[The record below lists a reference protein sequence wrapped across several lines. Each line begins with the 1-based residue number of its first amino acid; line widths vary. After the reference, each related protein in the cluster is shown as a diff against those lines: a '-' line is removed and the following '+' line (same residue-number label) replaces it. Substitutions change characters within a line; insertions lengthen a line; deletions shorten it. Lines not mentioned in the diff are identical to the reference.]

1 MGDDLSDFLS
11 WPMRV
16 GEGTC
21 RLHGNDE
28 GSFVFFRLS
37 FDLNDEISAS
47 LLAAVPELEISESLQ
62 EKAEGRAG
70 LVLTCSTCTH
80 CRTADSME
88 TIEWE
93 VQNKYWWRLFF
104 AAAALCL
111 SYRASG

>member
-47 LLAAVPELEISESLQ
+47 LLAA